1 MTFKEE
7 IDLQIRDN
15 KMLSY
20 EILSQLKDKGYFSGR
35 SKQIGDTVLFGML
48 KEETGDGQLNLR
60 LITFHEEEIGTL
72 YEEDNTFYNRNKT
85 NKIPN
90 IKRIE
95 NGN

>member
-1 MTFKEE
+1 
-7 IDLQIRDN
+7 
-15 KMLSY
+15 
-20 EILSQLKDKGYFSGR
+20 
-35 SKQIGDTVLFGML
+35 ML

-85 NKIPN
+85 NKLPN
-90 IKRIE
+90 LKRIE